1 MCPEIQPPATYWA
14 EDDERA
20 IAAHKGILYRIII
33 DGNPFN
39 IVRNRGFLLDKYLT
53 SPSLKVHG
61 PQWYADKLDKVRL
74 LSVFILLFGSS

>member
-1 MCPEIQPPATYWA
+1 MCFWFPICDDSTYPQMCPEIQPPATYWA

-39 IVRNRGFLLDKYLT
+39 IVRN
-53 SPSLKVHG
+53 
-61 PQWYADKLDKVRL
+61 
-74 LSVFILLFGSS
+74 